1 MQARAL
7 RRAIPALVL
16 AAAASSPAQ
25 RAAAVTLPF
34 TATVQIE
41 LLSVVT
47 SFTGSGVATVNGSG
61 AGTHVASID
70 FAAGMLSTGG
80 LVIDVTDPGAAP
92 VRGIQVTVGNGAGH
106 LAETAMG
113 TLRGVMPLLGVA
125 KICLFGTCDGA
136 VANVSVPLSVIGV
149 GGRGVATGPVNV
161 TVEGAPWTTGT
172 ARNFLPFTP
181 RTSMRTGFAKGPAS
195 LPSST
200 GAPGGSIQLVT
211 PYVVWTNLGVD
222 QPSVFGFVTTTLHF
236 VPEPATLAML
246 AGGCIVLGVRA
257 RRRAVGA

>member
-1 MQARAL
+1 MQTRAL

-41 LLSVVT
+41 LLTLVT
-47 SFTGSGVATVNGSG
+47 SFTGSGVATINGSG

-70 FAAGMLSTGG
+70 FGAGALATTG
-80 LVIDVTDPGAAP
+80 LVLDTTDPSAAP
-92 VRGIQVTVGNGAGH
+92 IKGIQVTVANGAGH

-113 TLRGVMPLLGVA
+113 TLRGVMPLLGVS
-125 KICLFGTCDGA
+125 KICLFAPCSGA
-136 VANVSVPLSVIGV
+136 IANVSVPLSVIGA
-149 GGRGVATGPVNV
+149 GGRSFATGAVNV

-172 ARNFLPFTP
+172 VMNFLPFSP
-181 RTSMRTGFAKGPAS
+181 WTSMRTGFAKGPAS

-236 VPEPATLAML
+236 VPEPATLTLL
-246 AGGCIVLGVRA
+246 AGGCLLLGLRA
-257 RRRAVGA
+257 RRRAARA